1 MINRDLKDAGTKL
14 LSWCAAKRRA
24 RSNKIWPKQK
34 QIHWLSTCCSF
45 QKTKQNKTKQ
55 KLKTFTIFYQL
66 YFPDCIQV
74 WKLLGKFQDFLKNSR
89 FFTNLVLIISWTF
102 ALSNQTGEW
111 HVISMEFLQWF
122 PRRYFARKPEV
133 ASQNFVCFLRLL
145 FHISLNT
152 HTCTNKGVFTWH
164 QGDFRPGTS
173 SLLFPLMALYL
184 FTWYHKMSCRHES
197 PRREFTPVLLPGRE
211 FHPGTKSCSG
221 IM

>member
-1 MINRDLKDAGTKL
+1 MM
-14 LSWCAAKRRA
+14 
-24 RSNKIWPKQK
+24 QK

-74 WKLLGKFQDFLKNSR
+74 WNLLGKFQDFLKNSR
-89 FFTNLVLIISWTF
+89 FFTNLVLITSWTF

-145 FHISLNT
+145 FHISFNT
-152 HTCTNKGVFTWH
+152 HTCTNKVVFTWH

-173 SLLFPLMALYL
+173 SLLFPLMALHL